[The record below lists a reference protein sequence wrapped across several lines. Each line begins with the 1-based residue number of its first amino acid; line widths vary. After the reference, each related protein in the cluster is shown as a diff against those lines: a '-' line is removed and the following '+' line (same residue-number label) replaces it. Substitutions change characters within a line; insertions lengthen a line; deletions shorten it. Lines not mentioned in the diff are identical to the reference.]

1 MRPFSIAASFLGS
14 SGLKCFSH
22 GARRI
27 CLTAHSARGYG
38 KRVPRSA
45 KTESLDD
52 DVLVA
57 RVRAGETRLFA
68 QLVARYQDPVYAM
81 SLRFIGDRGE
91 AEDVAQEV
99 FLRVHRGLAS
109 FKGEAKFST
118 WLYRITWNL
127 CADWLRR
134 SRKPSRAA
142 APLEAAGE
150 VSDGRADVEKG
161 VLDAEE
167 QQMVREALD
176 GLDEIYR
183 SVIILLYYQKLSYEQ
198 IASVLEVPVKTVETR
213 LYRARRLLRTRLE
226 RLGHG
231 GGG

>member
-1 MRPFSIAASFLGS
+1 M
-14 SGLKCFSH
+14 
-22 GARRI
+22 
-27 CLTAHSARGYG
+27 
-38 KRVPRSA
+38 PRSA
-45 KTESLDD
+45 KNEKTEDD
-52 DVLVA
+52 ELVA

-68 QLVARYQDPVYAM
+68 ELVTRYQDPVYAM
-81 SLRFIGDRGE
+81 CLRFLGDRTE

-99 FLRVHRGLAS
+99 FLRVHRGLSS
-109 FKGEAKFST
+109 FKGEARFST

-127 CADWLRR
+127 CADWLR
-134 SRKPSRAA
+134 SNRKPARSISSI
-142 APLEAAGE
+142 E
-150 VSDGRADVEKG
+150 VVGDLGDGRVDLEKG

-167 QQMVREALD
+167 QGMVRQALE

-198 IASVLEVPVKTVETR
+198 IAAVLDVPVKTVETR
-213 LYRARRLLRTRLE
+213 LYRARRLLRARLE

>member
-1 MRPFSIAASFLGS
+1 M
-14 SGLKCFSH
+14 
-22 GARRI
+22 
-27 CLTAHSARGYG
+27 
-38 KRVPRSA
+38 PRSA
-45 KTESLDD
+45 KNEKTEDD
-52 DVLVA
+52 ELVA

-68 QLVARYQDPVYAM
+68 ELVTRYQDPVYAM
-81 SLRFIGDRGE
+81 CLRFLGDRTE

-99 FLRVHRGLAS
+99 FLRVHRGLSS
-109 FKGEAKFST
+109 FKGEARFST

-127 CADWLRR
+127 CADWLR
-134 SRKPSRAA
+134 SNRKPARSISSI
-142 APLEAAGE
+142 E
-150 VSDGRADVEKG
+150 VVGDLGDRRVDLEKG

-167 QQMVREALD
+167 QGMVRQALE

-198 IASVLEVPVKTVETR
+198 IAAVLDVPVKTVETR
-213 LYRARRLLRTRLE
+213 LYRARRLLRARLE

>member
-1 MRPFSIAASFLGS
+1 
-14 SGLKCFSH
+14 
-22 GARRI
+22 
-27 CLTAHSARGYG
+27 
-38 KRVPRSA
+38 VPRSS
-45 KTESLDD
+45 KTESLEDD
-52 DVLVA
+52 ELVA

-68 QLVARYQDPVYAM
+68 ELVARYQNTVYAM
-81 SLRFIGDRGE
+81 TLRFIRNSTE

-99 FLRVHRGLAS
+99 FLRVHRGLDS
-109 FKGEAKFST
+109 FKGESRFST

-134 SRKPSRAA
+134 NRKPARLA
-142 APLEAAGE
+142 APLAAAGE

-161 VLDAEE
+161 VLAAEE
-167 QQMVREALD
+167 QGMVRQAVD

-213 LYRARRLLRTRLE
+213 LYRARRLLRVRLE
-226 RLGHG
+226 QLGHG
-231 GGG
+231 GGA

>member
-1 MRPFSIAASFLGS
+1 VHPFNIAAYFFA
-14 SGLKCFSH
+14 SGLKCFSR
-22 GARRI
+22 GVRRI
-27 CLTAHSARGYG
+27 PLTARSARGYG
-38 KRVPRSA
+38 ERVPRSA
-45 KTESLDD
+45 KIETVGDEE
-52 DVLVA
+52 LVA

-68 QLVARYQDPVYAM
+68 ELVARYQDPVYSM
-81 SLRFIGDRGE
+81 SLRFIGDSAE

-134 SRKPSRAA
+134 SRKPSRIA

-150 VSDGRADVEKG
+150 LSDGKADVEKG

-167 QQMVREALD
+167 QEMVREALN

-183 SVIILLYYQKLSYEQ
+183 TVIILLYYQKLSYEE
-198 IASVLEVPVKTVETR
+198 IALVLEVPVKTVETR